1 MKQSDWADAQGRL
14 LMLRRAA
21 PKGRRHLDVT
31 LLLINGTSE
40 PHRFELPQ
48 PELPWRLR
56 IDSAHPDASERSLGE
71 SALELPGLSVMLLS
85 AAPRQDST

>member
-1 MKQSDWADAQGRL
+1 
-14 LMLRRAA
+14 
-21 PKGRRHLDVT
+21 
-31 LLLINGTSE
+31 
-40 PHRFELPQ
+40 LPQ